1 MRRRVGRHSRPR
13 RGFGRTQEIPRVRE
27 RDAPSPASQ
36 GAAQEE
42 RDVAR
47 ETPGRARAPRIS
59 EETAEPV
66 RGGHPAPHEAGPASR
81 GARVSPSRD
90 AAPGPAGPVPTQ
102 RERGPRQEYLDAF
115 DAQPGADTP
124 PGGTNAMDDVFA
136 AEAAGKAS
144 GKRAPATAV
153 RGAADDQ
160 AEKTDGDSPGTA
172 RAADT
177 EHAHDAEE
185 PEVSR
190 NDFAK
195 GRRGR
200 TVTGIAAAA
209 ITTVLTVLVAG
220 QVATGED
227 DSRGSAAGDGERS
240 DDAASRSEGR
250 PNQTEPGDPSSS
262 PAPLTYE
269 EKMVG
274 LFAMEPEMEGTG
286 DFTAVTGGNKGSGSG
301 EKIKYRVDV
310 EKDLG
315 LDGKLFARAVHTT
328 LNDDRSWTNNGER
341 DFERISSGDADFVI
355 TLASPGTTAEWCAKS
370 GLDTTEDNV
379 SCDSAAT
386 ERIMINGFRWARGA
400 KTFGDSRMLEY
411 RQMLINHEVGH
422 RLGFNHAGCEK
433 DGALA
438 PVMMQQTK
446 DLMTDG
452 RTCKPNAWVHPTA

>member
-13 RGFGRTQEIPRVRE
+13 RGFGRTQGIPRVRE
-27 RDAPSPASQ
+27 RGNPPPAPQ
-36 GAAQEE
+36 EAAPEE
-42 RDVAR
+42 LAAPPD
-47 ETPGRARAPRIS
+47 TPGRTRASRAS
-59 EETAEPV
+59 EETIEPV
-66 RGGHPAPHEAGPASR
+66 RGGHPAHHEAGPAPHGGR
-81 GARVSPSRD
+81 VQPPHGAASS
-90 AAPGPAGPVPTQ
+90 PAGPVPTQ
-102 RERGPRQEYLDAF
+102 REQGPRQEYLDAF
-115 DAQPGADTP
+115 DAQPAADTP
-124 PGGTNAMDDVFA
+124 PGGTSAMDDVFA
-136 AEAAGKAS
+136 AGSAGKTS
-144 GKRAPATAV
+144 EERAPATAA
-153 RGAADDQ
+153 RGTADGRGGR
-160 AEKTDGDSPGTA
+160 TDGGSPDAA
-172 RAADT
+172 RTADT
-177 EHAHDAEE
+177 AQAHDAEE
-185 PEVSR
+185 PEVTR
-190 NDFAK
+190 NDFDK

-227 DSRGSAAGDGERS
+227 DSRGSAAGDEGRS

-250 PNQTEPGDPSSS
+250 PDPTEPSDPS
-262 PAPLTYE
+262 PAPMTYE

-274 LFAMEPEMEGTG
+274 LFSMEPEMEGTG

-341 DFERISSGDADFVI
+341 DFERVSSSDVDFVI

-400 KTFGDSRMLEY
+400 RTFGDSRMLEY

-422 RLGFNHAGCEK
+422 RLGFNHVGCEK

-446 DLMTDG
+446 DLTTAG